1 MGSERSEPAEPGNM
15 TTIPETLRA
24 ATERLA
30 PVSATPRLDAELL
43 LAHALRIDRNDLL
56 LRQRDLSIPPDFD
69 ALLQR
74 RLTGEPIAYIT
85 GTRDFWTISLHVTP
99 DVLIPRPDSET
110 LIEAAL
116 DHFGARS
123 PARILDLGTGSGALL
138 LAALSQW
145 PQARGTGVD
154 ISPAALAVAQDNAD
168 RLGFGERA
176 AFRLGNWA
184 EGIEGPFDLIL
195 INPPYIARDVA
206 LAGDVLHEPES
217 ALFAGADGLDDY
229 RRIAPTLPR
238 LLAPDGMAAIE
249 IGYDQRLSVSALLA
263 DQGLSVA
270 SRRDLAGHER
280 CLMATP
286 ARPS

>member
-1 MGSERSEPAEPGNM
+1 MGVAPA
-15 TTIPETLRA
+15 LRQ

-30 PVSATPRLDAELL
+30 LISATPRLDAELL
-43 LAHALRIDRNDLL
+43 LAHALEIDRNELL
-56 LRQRDLSIPPDFD
+56 MRQRDLSVPPGFE

-85 GTRDFWTISLHVTP
+85 GARDFWTISLRVTP

-145 PQARGTGVD
+145 PQAGGVGVD
-154 ISPAALAVAQDNAD
+154 ISPAALAVARGNAD
-168 RLGFGERA
+168 RLDLSERA
-176 AFRLGNWA
+176 DFRMGDWA
-184 EGIEGPFDLIL
+184 EGMDGSFDLIL

-229 RRIAPTLPR
+229 RRIAPMLPR

-249 IGYDQRLSVSALLA
+249 IGYDQRLSVSTLLA

-270 SRRDLAGHER
+270 VRHDLAGHDR
-280 CLMATP
+280 CLIATL
-286 ARPS
+286 APSV

>member
-1 MGSERSEPAEPGNM
+1 MGVAPA
-15 TTIPETLRA
+15 LRQ

-30 PVSATPRLDAELL
+30 LISATPRLDAELL
-43 LAHALRIDRNDLL
+43 LAHALEIDRNDLL
-56 LRQRDLSIPPDFD
+56 MRQRDLSVPPGFE

-85 GTRDFWTISLHVTP
+85 GARDFWTISLRVTP

-145 PQARGTGVD
+145 PQASGVGVD
-154 ISPAALAVAQDNAD
+154 ISPAALAVAQGNAD
-168 RLGFGERA
+168 RLDLSERA
-176 AFRLGNWA
+176 DFRMGDWA
-184 EGIEGPFDLIL
+184 EGMDGSFDLIL

-206 LAGDVLHEPES
+206 LAGDVFHEPES

-229 RRIAPTLPR
+229 RRIAPMLPR

-249 IGYDQRLSVSALLA
+249 IGYDQRLSVSTLLA

-270 SRRDLAGHER
+270 VRHDLAGHDR
-280 CLMATP
+280 CLIATL
-286 ARPS
+286 APSV

>member
-1 MGSERSEPAEPGNM
+1 MGVAPA
-15 TTIPETLRA
+15 LRQ
-24 ATERLA
+24 ATERLTSI
-30 PVSATPRLDAELL
+30 SATPRLDAELL
-43 LAHALRIDRNDLL
+43 LAHALEIDRNELL
-56 LRQRDLSIPPDFD
+56 MRQRDLSVPPGFET
-69 ALLQR
+69 LLQR

-85 GTRDFWTISLHVTP
+85 GVRDFWTISLRVTP

-123 PARILDLGTGSGALL
+123 PSRILDLGTGSGALL

-145 PQARGTGVD
+145 PQASGVGVD
-154 ISPAALAVAQDNAD
+154 ISPAALAVAQGNAD
-168 RLGFGERA
+168 RLDLSERA
-176 AFRLGNWA
+176 DFRMGDWA
-184 EGIEGPFDLIL
+184 EGMDGSFDLIL

-229 RRIAPTLPR
+229 RRIAPMLPR

-249 IGYDQRLSVSALLA
+249 IGYDQRLSVSTLLA

-270 SRRDLAGHER
+270 VRHDLAGHDR
-280 CLMATP
+280 CLIATL
-286 ARPS
+286 APSV

>member
-1 MGSERSEPAEPGNM
+1 MGVAPA
-15 TTIPETLRA
+15 LRQ

-30 PVSATPRLDAELL
+30 LISATPRLDAELL
-43 LAHALRIDRNDLL
+43 LAHALEIDRNELL
-56 LRQRDLSIPPDFD
+56 MRQRDLSVPPGFET
-69 ALLQR
+69 LLQR

-85 GTRDFWTISLHVTP
+85 GARDFWTISLRVTP

-116 DHFGARS
+116 DHFGVRS

-145 PQARGTGVD
+145 PQASGVGVD
-154 ISPAALAVAQDNAD
+154 ISPAALAVARGNAD
-168 RLGFGERA
+168 RLDLSERA
-176 AFRLGNWA
+176 DFRMGDWA
-184 EGIEGPFDLIL
+184 EGMDGSFDLIL

-229 RRIAPTLPR
+229 RRIAPMLPR

-249 IGYDQRLSVSALLA
+249 IGYDQRLSVSTLLA

-270 SRRDLAGHER
+270 VRHDLAGHDR
-280 CLMATP
+280 CLIATL
-286 ARPS
+286 APSV